1 VAQGVSLTSELTNVL
16 WLNMEYMRSLLGSED
31 IEESHEVPDLT
42 AVFSLGG
49 DTDPRGLDLGS
60 QDPCKAAH
68 THL

>member
-1 VAQGVSLTSELTNVL
+1 
-16 WLNMEYMRSLLGSED
+16 MEYMRSLLGSED